1 MPTTAAHLTEEEMD
15 AISSRPLTDDDFKR
29 MRRVPFVATMRRT
42 LRLTQEEFALR
53 FAIPLG
59 TLRDW
64 EQGRTEP
71 DATAKAYLKVIAAE
85 PEAVAKVVGTK
96 AA

>member
-1 MPTTAAHLTEEEMD
+1 MPITAAHLTEEEMD

-29 MRRVPFVATMRRT
+29 MRRVPRVATMRRSM
-42 LRLTQEEFALR
+42 RLTQEEFALR

-71 DATAKAYLKVIAAE
+71 DATAKAYLKVIAAA
-85 PEAVAKVVGTK
+85 PEAVAKVVWKK

>member
-1 MPTTAAHLTEEEMD
+1 MNMQHSSLSEDEQDLMSSLPLTEVDM
-15 AISSRPLTDDDFKR
+15 KR
-29 MRRVPFVATMRRT
+29 MKRRPQVFVMRRAYG
-42 LRLTQEEFALR
+42 LTQEEFAAR

-71 DATAKAYLKVIAAE
+71 DATAKAYLKVIAAD
-85 PEAVAKVVGTK
+85 PDVVAKAVGK
-96 AA
+96 QAA